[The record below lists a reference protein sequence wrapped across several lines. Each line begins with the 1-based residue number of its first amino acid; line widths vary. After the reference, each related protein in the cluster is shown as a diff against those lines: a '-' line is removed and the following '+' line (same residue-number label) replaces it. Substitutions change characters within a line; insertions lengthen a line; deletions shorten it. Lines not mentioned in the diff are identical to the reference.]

1 MGKEKARELIAELRM
16 LMPKTDMRSLERAEE
31 ILEWFN
37 DHPDDK
43 EANEVFL
50 EYMNTHGVDDIE
62 LGVKNMRKQ
71 IIADQLEGK

>member
-31 ILEWFN
+31 ILEWLN